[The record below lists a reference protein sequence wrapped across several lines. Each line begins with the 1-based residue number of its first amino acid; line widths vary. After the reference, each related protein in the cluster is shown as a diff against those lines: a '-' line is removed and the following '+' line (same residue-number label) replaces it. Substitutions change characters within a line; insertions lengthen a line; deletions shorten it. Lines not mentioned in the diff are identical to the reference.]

1 MGKTKLTQCDKVLRH
16 LRDHGYSTSL
26 EAINEYGILR
36 LAARI
41 GELREKGIPIAS
53 MWTTGKNRY
62 EEPVNYSVYTL
73 MEDCHGKV

>member
-16 LRDHGYSTSL
+16 LRDHGYITSL

-36 LAARI
+36 LSARI
-41 GELREKGIPIAS
+41 ADLKDRGIPIAS

-62 EEPVNYSVYTL
+62 GEPVNYSVYTL
-73 MEDCHGKV
+73 MEGCK

>member
-16 LRDHGYSTSL
+16 LRDHGYITSL